1 MDMVWQAS
9 LREDKSARGSK
20 TANLHAQDRMI
31 PMKTIVLYGN
41 SLVVS
46 SIGASLQSCPD
57 VQVLT
62 VDATLPGADQRLS
75 SLQPEIVVFDLAET
89 RPELMIRLWKSQ
101 THLSLIGVDLAE
113 SQALVLS
120 GRPARILTLH
130 DLLQV
135 ITSQAD
141 DNSILNGR
149 PDPAVFHTEE
159 GF

>member
-1 MDMVWQAS
+1 
-9 LREDKSARGSK
+9 
-20 TANLHAQDRMI
+20 MI

-46 SIGASLQSCPD
+46 SIGASLEGCPD
-57 VQVLT
+57 LQVLP

-89 RPELMIRLWKSQ
+89 QPELIITLWKAQ
-101 THLSLIGVDLAE
+101 THLSLIGVDLAKN
-113 SQALVLS
+113 QALVLS
-120 GRPARILTLH
+120 GRPARILTLQ

-135 ITSQAD
+135 ITSQVVV
-141 DNSILNGR
+141 NSSPNDRTG
-149 PDPAVFHTEE
+149 PDVFHMEE